1 MNRKDANAVKN
12 IFSHNVYREL
22 NKRDDA
28 LEALADAYDKV
39 KILTAEEMKENE
51 ENGMNRGI
59 YTTCTATDFMSSIL
73 CLQIRSIRKPQIN
86 RHLWILYRKMN
97 DFSET
102 EHTIPVSVIY
112 RAVMQSGRCV
122 CKMNKKKT
130 LFNLKGKFDY
140 KILLWD
146 LLYDIAG
153 SILYAAGIYT
163 FAGNAGFAPGG
174 VSGLALIL
182 NHLLGLPVG
191 MVTLLFNIPL
201 VVISYKAVGKALLIK
216 SAKTMVISSLFLDV
230 IFPFIPMYTGSRLMA
245 AICSG
250 VFMGAGMALFY
261 IRGSSSGGIDFLA
274 LTIKK
279 KKPHMTIGVITLL
292 IDLVV
297 ILLGWPVFGDVDA
310 VLYGVASTVVSTI
323 VIDKILYGTGAGTL
337 AIIITEKG
345 SQIGVKIG
353 ENVRRGV
360 TMIPA
365 EGGYTGMRR
374 DVILC
379 ACSKAEA
386 YLVKSAVQEADEKAF
401 VMFTETSE
409 VFGEGFKT
417 EIK

>member
-1 MNRKDANAVKN
+1 MKDRYHFK
-12 IFSHNVYREL
+12 
-22 NKRDDA
+22 
-28 LEALADAYDKV
+28 
-39 KILTAEEMKENE
+39 
-51 ENGMNRGI
+51 
-59 YTTCTATDFMSSIL
+59 
-73 CLQIRSIRKPQIN
+73 
-86 RHLWILYRKMN
+86 
-97 DFSET
+97 
-102 EHTIPVSVIY
+102 TII
-112 RAVMQSGRCV
+112 
-122 CKMNKKKT
+122 
-130 LFNLKGKFDY
+130 
-140 KILLWD
+140 WD

-191 MVTLLFNIPL
+191 TVTLLFNIPL
-201 VVISYKAVGKALLIK
+201 VVISYRAVGKALLIK

-230 IFPFIPMYTGSRLMA
+230 IFPFIPLYTGSRLMA

-261 IRGSSSGGIDFLA
+261 IRGSSSGGIDFLT

-279 KKPHMTIGVITLL
+279 KKPHMTIGMITLL

-297 ILLGWPVFGDVDA
+297 ILIGWPVFGDVDA
-310 VLYGVASTVVSTI
+310 VLYGVASTGVSTI
-323 VIDKILYGTGAGTL
+323 VIDKMLYGTGAGTL

-345 SQIGVKIG
+345 SQIGAKIG

-365 EGGYTGMRR
+365 AGGYTGMRR

-386 YLVKSAVQEADEKAF
+386 YLVKSAVQEVDEKAF

-417 EIK
+417 ELK

>member
-1 MNRKDANAVKN
+1 MVSKHTLKFKDLNCYKCAEKIKN
-12 IFSHNVYREL
+12 ELLKISYISQINVDVLNQKLDLEL
-22 NKRDDA
+22 NNSSNLDRK
-28 LEALADAYDKV
+28 LEDIKKLCVQIEPEMNFVDSNKNTNNKLYPFTFGIFLFIISFFFKSSV
-39 KILTAEEMKENE
+39 QFSFLICFISYILIGSNV
-51 ENGMNRGI
+51 
-59 YTTCTATDFMSSIL
+59 L
-73 CLQIRSIRKPQIN
+73 
-86 RHLWILYRKMN
+86 
-97 DFSET
+97 
-102 EHTIPVSVIY
+102 
-112 RAVMQSGRCV
+112 
-122 CKMNKKKT
+122 KKT

-140 KILLWD
+140 KMLLWD

>member
-1 MNRKDANAVKN
+1 
-12 IFSHNVYREL
+12 
-22 NKRDDA
+22 
-28 LEALADAYDKV
+28 
-39 KILTAEEMKENE
+39 
-51 ENGMNRGI
+51 
-59 YTTCTATDFMSSIL
+59 MS
-73 CLQIRSIRKPQIN
+73 
-86 RHLWILYRKMN
+86 
-97 DFSET
+97 D
-102 EHTIPVSVIY
+102 
-112 RAVMQSGRCV
+112 
-122 CKMNKKKT
+122 KKT
-130 LFNLKGKFDY
+130 SINLKTKIDY

-163 FAGNAGFAPGG
+163 FAGYAGFAPGG

-191 MVTLLFNIPL
+191 TVTLLFNIPL
-201 VVISYKAVGKALLIK
+201 VIISYKDVGKALLLK

-230 IFPFIPMYTGSRLMA
+230 IFPFIPMYTGGRLMA

-250 VFMGAGMALFY
+250 VFLGAGMAFFY

-310 VLYGVASTVVSTI
+310 VLYGVASTGVSTI
-323 VIDKILYGTGAGTL
+323 VIDKILYGAGAGTL

-345 SQIGVKIG
+345 RQIGEKIG

-360 TMIPA
+360 TAIPA
-365 EGGYTGMRR
+365 SGGYTGMYR

-386 YLVKSAVQEADEKAF
+386 YLVKSIVQEVDDKAF

-409 VFGEGFKT
+409 VLGEGFKT
-417 EIK
+417 ENKQAGSNGNG

>member
-1 MNRKDANAVKN
+1 MSGK
-12 IFSHNVYREL
+12 
-22 NKRDDA
+22 
-28 LEALADAYDKV
+28 
-39 KILTAEEMKENE
+39 KIISDSN
-51 ENGMNRGI
+51 N
-59 YTTCTATDFMSSIL
+59 
-73 CLQIRSIRKPQIN
+73 
-86 RHLWILYRKMN
+86 
-97 DFSET
+97 
-102 EHTIPVSVIY
+102 
-112 RAVMQSGRCV
+112 
-122 CKMNKKKT
+122 
-130 LFNLKGKFDY
+130 KFDL
-140 KILLWD
+140 KIIVWD

-182 NHLLGLPVG
+182 NHLWGLPVG
-191 MVTLLFNIPL
+191 TVTLLFNIPL
-201 VVISYKAVGKALLIK
+201 VVISYKAVGRQLLLK

-230 IFPFIPMYTGSRLMA
+230 IFPFIPVYTGSRLMA

-310 VLYGVASTVVSTI
+310 VLYGVASTGVAAI

-337 AIIITEKG
+337 ALIITEKG
-345 SQIGVKIG
+345 REIAEKIG
-353 ENVRRGV
+353 ENVKRGV
-360 TMIPA
+360 TTIPA
-365 EGGYTGMRR
+365 SGGYTGLHR

-386 YLVKSAVQEADEKAF
+386 YLVKSAVQEVDDKAF

-417 EIK
+417 ELK